1 MDAPATG
8 SGSTATGSSRSR
20 IDDLSAYVIS
30 GRVLAR
36 PRVTRYV
43 TDSRSVAEGIQDGV
57 DAEAL
62 GFRRVFLSERWNLKE
77 AGVVLAAIAARTEH
91 IDVASGIITTPARH
105 PLHAAGLGA
114 TLQAAFGPR
123 FVLGL
128 GRGNPGW
135 LGGAGL

>member
-8 SGSTATGSSRSR
+8 SGSTATGSSPSR
-20 IDDLSAYVIS
+20 VADLSAYVIS

-57 DAEAL
+57 DAENL

-77 AGVVLAAIAARTEH
+77 AGVLLAAVGARTSR
-91 IDVASGIITTPARH
+91 IDLCTGVIPPASRH
-105 PLHAAGLGA
+105 PMHAA
-114 TLQAAFGPR
+114 AF
-123 FVLGL
+123 
-128 GRGNPGW
+128 
-135 LGGAGL
+135 A